1 MIPVLIKLEF
11 QTLATQLILYA
22 IALALIAYAAFAGY
36 RGADK
41 GDEVRRALIFGVIGA
56 VLSGFGLW
64 YALPKSAPL
73 FGSKGEGIPIH
84 TYGLML
90 ATGFVSAVTL
100 ASRLAQR
107 EWRGEESL
115 KRRDQIF
122 DVSFYILIA
131 AIVGSKVMYIIA
143 NFREFLQAPQNYIVG
158 GGLVFYGGLLGAM
171 AASIWYC
178 RKNNMDFFRLADLA
192 IPTVSLGQAFGRLG
206 CFSAG
211 CCWGDVAPHGTRLAV
226 QFPDGQTATT
236 LFGNVIGTPSL
247 AWQSMSTD
255 DRFVNPATGIVNK
268 FGGEGFVKMS
278 EWVAAQHHTFP
289 IWPTQ
294 LMESVGQVSLLVFF
308 LWMRRYRRFHGQ
320 ILGMWLM
327 GYALLRTTVEV
338 FRGDTERGTMKHA
351 VETLGMQSLANSI
364 PLEAAWNI
372 SLGQFISLCMFLVG
386 VTILYRRGKGKLF
399 SPPAVA
405 VPA

>member
-1 MIPVLIKLEF
+1 MIPVLIKFTFE
-11 QTLATQLILYA
+11 TLATQLLMYLA
-22 IALALIAYAAFAGY
+22 AVALVAYAAYAGWQ
-36 RGADK
+36 RGDK
-41 GDEVRRALIFGVIGA
+41 GEEVRLAAAFGVGGA
-56 VLSGFGLW
+56 IVAAFGLW
-64 YALPKSAPL
+64 YALPKTAFL
-73 FGSKGEGIPIH
+73 GGKGEGIPIH

-100 ASRLAQR
+100 SARLAQR
-107 EWRGEESL
+107 EWRGEESM

-122 DVSFYILIA
+122 DVAFYILIA

-143 NFREFLQAPQNYIVG
+143 NFRDFLKHPQDFIVG

-171 AASIWYC
+171 GASIWYA
-178 RKNNMDFFRLADLA
+178 KKHNMDFYRLADVA

-211 CCWGDVAPHGTRLAV
+211 CCWGDVAPHGTRFAV
-226 QFPDGQTATT
+226 NFPDGTTATT
-236 LFGNVIGTPSL
+236 VFGNVIGTPSL
-247 AWQSMSTD
+247 AFQSMASD
-255 DRFVNPATGIVNK
+255 PRFVNPTTGEIIHAPMA
-268 FGGEGFVKMS
+268 GFVSMA
-278 EWVAAQHHTFP
+278 EWVKEHHHTLP

-294 LMESVGQVSLLVFF
+294 LMESVGQVTLLLFF

-327 GYALLRTTVEV
+327 AYAVLRTTVEI

-351 VETLGMQSLANSI
+351 LETLGLNGIASSV
-364 PLEAAWNI
+364 PLEAWYNI
-372 SLGQFISLCMFLVG
+372 SLGQFISLCMFSVG
-386 VTILYRRGKGKLF
+386 VAILAKRGKGKLF
-399 SPPAVA
+399 APAAAA

>member
-1 MIPVLIKLEF
+1 MIPVLLKFTFETTASQILLY
-11 QTLATQLILYA
+11 LA
-22 IALALIAYAAFAGY
+22 ALALVGYAAWSGW

-41 GDEVRRALIFGVIGA
+41 GKEMQRAGMFAVIGA
-56 VLSGFGLW
+56 ALAAFGLN
-64 YALPKSAPL
+64 YALPKGVFL
-73 FGSKGEGIPIH
+73 GGKGEGIPIH

-90 ATGFVSAVTL
+90 ASGFVSAVTL
-100 ASRLAQR
+100 SAHLAKR

-122 DVSFYILIA
+122 DVAFYILIA
-131 AIVGSKVMYIIA
+131 AIVGSRVMYIIA
-143 NFREFLQAPQNYIVG
+143 NLREYIAQPSKFFDLG

-171 AASIWYC
+171 LASIWYA
-178 RKNNMDFFRLADLA
+178 RKHDMDFFRLADLA

-211 CCWGDVAPHGTRLAV
+211 CCWGDIAPHGSKFAV
-226 QFPDGQTATT
+226 HFPDGTIATT

-247 AWQSMSTD
+247 AWQSMSND
-255 DRFVNPATGIVNK
+255 ARWVNPQTGEIFHEMVP
-268 FGGEGFVKMS
+268 GAVKIS
-278 EWVAAQHHTFP
+278 EWVAQHHHTFP

-294 LMESVGQVSLLVFF
+294 LMESVGQLTLLVFF

-327 GYALLRTTVEV
+327 GYALLRTTVEI
-338 FRGDTERGTMKHA
+338 FRGDTERGTFKHA
-351 VETLGMQSLANSI
+351 LETLGLNGLASSV
-364 PLEAAWNI
+364 PLEAWWNF
-372 SLGQFISLCMFLVG
+372 SLGQFISFCMFSVG
-386 VTILYRRGKGKLF
+386 VAILYRRGKGKLF
-399 SPPAVA
+399 APPAVP